1 MNSMTGMLG
10 QSLGGLVEGSLGDGG
25 RGVLAASGGGV
36 DIGLAGLA
44 ASSILVAVAVAISLW
59 RRLGL
64 ERSLLWA
71 ALRALVQLLFVGWA
85 LQLVINPDDPL
96 FWSALWLLVMLGFAT
111 WTTTRRAPEVPAIVP
126 LSLLAY
132 GSALLVSLGVLFGFG
147 VYPLEGRTVV
157 PLAGMVI
164 GNSLAATVLV
174 SRRLLA
180 EATDQRGVIEGRLAL
195 GLSSAE
201 AFQPN
206 LRESLR
212 TALVPQI
219 ETTKAVGI
227 VVLPGAMVGLILG
240 GVDPAEAVKVQ
251 LSVMYLVLGSVATT
265 TTVMG
270 LGISRK
276 LFTPGQQL
284 RRIAP
289 PPSTI

>member
-1 MNSMTGMLG
+1 VSPVA
-10 QSLGGLVEGSLGDGG
+10 SPVAVGD
-25 RGVLAASGGGV
+25 VTFVAASASV

-44 ASSILVAVAVAISLW
+44 ASGILVGVAVGVSLW
-59 RRLGL
+59 RHLGL

-71 ALRALVQLLFVGWA
+71 ALRALVQLLLVGWA
-85 LQLVINPDDPL
+85 LQLVVDPDDSL
-96 FWSALWLLVMLGFAT
+96 WWSALWLVVMLGFAG
-111 WTTTRRAPEVPAIVP
+111 WTTARRAPEVPSILL
-126 LSLLAY
+126 LSLLSYA
-132 GSALLVSLGVLFGFG
+132 SAGLVTLGVLFGFG
-147 VYPLEGRTVV
+147 VYEFEGRTIV
-157 PLAGMVI
+157 PLAGMVV

-174 SRRLLA
+174 CRRLLA

-240 GVDPAEAVKVQ
+240 GADPAEAVKVQ

-265 TTVMG
+265 TAVIS

-284 RRIAP
+284 RRL
-289 PPSTI
+289 SS